1 MTANLQLVHKSRGT
15 GRVPHVRP
23 SVRGPKKILSIA
35 FPIGLN
41 KPRVPHTP
49 DFLWNLVG
57 SASYMRLSL
66 EERRTSIPVQRRVQ
80 EIRGIS
86 LVFREMWDT
95 TNLNLS
101 SLTFKRGQW
110 RAVAS
115 HISQKTSE
123 MWGTRGSQSGQSS
136 P

>member
-1 MTANLQLVHKSRGT
+1 MTANHQPVHNSKFQPGNKPRVT

-35 FPIGLN
+35 FPIGLT
-41 KPRVPHTP
+41 KPRVPHIPRFPVKLRGFRTP
-49 DFLWNLVG
+49 HAPFLK
-57 SASYMRLSL
+57 
-66 EERRTSIPVQRRVQ
+66 ERRTRGLVQGCVQ

-95 TNLNLS
+95 TNFNLS
-101 SLTFKRGQW
+101 ASTFRRGPWKAVVSNDSL
-110 RAVAS
+110 
-115 HISQKTSE
+115 
-123 MWGTRGSQSGQSS
+123 SGQSS